1 MRALFDTA
9 VAEPYR
15 VAMPNLKRRY
25 VILGTAGA
33 VGALM
38 IGWAATPQRR
48 RLMTDKPLALSQG
61 QVALNGWVKVSSDNT
76 VTVMMSQAEMGQG
89 AQTGLAMLLAEEMD
103 ADWTQV
109 TLEQSTL
116 DAIYNN
122 QAVIIDGLPFQPND
136 HGIVKRATG
145 HVLGKIIRAVPG
157 LQGTG
162 GSSSVADQWLPLR
175 EAGASA
181 RALLIGA
188 AAALWR
194 VPAGECRA
202 ENGRVLHP
210 SGKSA
215 AFGEL
220 AQRAAQL
227 PLPKEVTLKTSAQF
241 KLIGHPVRRIDNAA
255 KLDGSATY
263 GIDVLLPGL
272 LYASISM
279 CPTVGGKVAG
289 FDAAAAQAMPGVR
302 KVVKLEPAKA
312 SSIMPGSTC
321 GGVAVIADTPFR
333 AMRALRQVAIE
344 WDHGAAAALSSETIS
359 SDLRAALDGK
369 DGTVHFHTGS
379 VADAFK
385 SAAKTIEAEYRVP
398 FLAHATMEPM
408 NCTAQFKDG
417 AATVWAPTQAAGFA
431 SGAVAK
437 ALGISASKV
446 DIKVPYLGGGFGR
459 RYLSDFIVQA
469 ALLARETQGAPVQ
482 LLWPREQDMAHDYY
496 RPTYLCRCKAGFDAN
511 GKLIAWQ
518 TTSAGSSMGAPSFID
533 MSTDGASNTA
543 YAFANARV
551 AHVTVETA
559 VPVGIWRSVA
569 HSQNAF
575 FIESFIDEC
584 AAASGKDPV
593 AFRTEL
599 LSADERHRRVL
610 SRAAELANWQQPLAA
625 APDGA
630 KQGRGI
636 AIHRSFGSVVAQIAE
651 VSLGE
656 QRQIRVHRVICVVDC
671 GVAVNPNLIRQQM
684 EGGIVFGL
692 SAALRGEI
700 TIEKG
705 QVQQSN
711 FNDYAP
717 LRINECP
724 AIQVEIMQSVEAPS
738 GVGEPGTPP
747 IAPAVANA
755 LFALTGVRLRSLP
768 LKIA

>member
-1 MRALFDTA
+1 MPAFDTGFA
-9 VAEPYR
+9 YPYR
-15 VAMPNLKRRY
+15 VAMPNLKRRHI
-25 VILGTAGA
+25 ILGTAGA
-33 VGALM
+33 VGVLV
-38 IGWAATPQRR
+38 IGWSAAPQRR
-48 RLMTDKPLALSQG
+48 RLTTNKPLKVHQG
-61 QVALNGWVKVSSDNT
+61 QVALNGWVKVSADNT
-76 VTVMMSQAEMGQG
+76 VTVMMSQVEMGQG

-103 ADWTQV
+103 ADWAQV

-122 QAVIIDGLPFQPND
+122 QAMIIDGLPFQPND
-136 HGIVKRATG
+136 QGLMKRASG
-145 HVLGKIIRAVPG
+145 HLLGKLIRQVPG

-162 GSSSVADQWLPLR
+162 GSSSLTDQWMPLR
-175 EAGASA
+175 QAGASA
-181 RALLIGA
+181 RAMLIGA
-188 AAALWR
+188 AAALWQ

-202 ENGRVLHP
+202 ENGRVLHS

-227 PLPKEVTLKTSAQF
+227 PLPREVTLKTPAQF
-241 KLIGHPVRRIDNAA
+241 KMIGQPVRRIDGAA

-263 GIDVLLPGL
+263 GIDVLPPGL

-279 CPTVGGKVAG
+279 CPTLGGKVAG
-289 FDAAAAQAMPGVR
+289 FDAAAAQALPGVR

-321 GGVAVIADTPFR
+321 GGIAVIADSPFH
-333 AMRALRQVAIE
+333 AMRALTRVAIE

-359 SDLRAALDGK
+359 GELKAALDSKAGK
-369 DGTVHFHTGS
+369 VHFEAGHVT
-379 VADAFK
+379 DALK
-385 SAAKTIEAEYRVP
+385 SAAKTVDAEYRVP

-431 SGAVAK
+431 SGAVAQ

-459 RYLSDFIVQA
+459 RFLSDFIVQA

-496 RPTYLCRCKAGFDAN
+496 RPTYLCRCTAGFDAN
-511 GKLIAWQ
+511 GKLTAWK
-518 TTSAGSSMGAPSFID
+518 TTSAGSSMGAPSFMD

-543 YAFANARV
+543 YAFPNARV
-551 AHVTVETA
+551 AHVTVESA

-569 HSQNAF
+569 HSQNGF
-575 FIESFIDEC
+575 FTESFIDEC
-584 AAASGKDPV
+584 AAACGRDPV
-593 AFRTEL
+593 AFRSEL
-599 LSADERHRRVL
+599 LSADERHMRVL
-610 SRAAELANWQQPLAA
+610 RRAAELANWQQPLGP

-636 AIHRSFGSVVAQIAE
+636 AIHRSFGSVVAQVAE
-651 VSLGE
+651 VSVTE
-656 QRQIRVHRVICVVDC
+656 QKQIRVHRVICVVDC

-684 EGGIVFGL
+684 EGAIVFGL

-700 TIEKG
+700 SIEKG

-711 FNDYAP
+711 FNDYSP
-717 LRINECP
+717 LRMNECP
-724 AIQVEIMQSVEAPS
+724 AIQVEIIPSEEVPS

-755 LFALTGVRLRSLP
+755 LYALSGVRLRSLP
-768 LKIA
+768 LKLA

>member
-1 MRALFDTA
+1 
-9 VAEPYR
+9 
-15 VAMPNLKRRY
+15 MPNFKRRHI
-25 VILGTAGA
+25 ILGSAGA
-33 VGALM
+33 VGALV
-38 IGWAATPQRR
+38 IGWSATPQRR
-48 RLMTDKPLALSQG
+48 RLMTDKPLAVRQG
-61 QVALNGWVKVSSDNT
+61 QVALNGWVKLASDNT
-76 VTVMMSQAEMGQG
+76 VTVMMSQVEMGQG
-89 AQTGLAMLLAEEMD
+89 AQTSLAMLLADEMD
-103 ADWTQV
+103 ADWTRV

-136 HGIVKRATG
+136 HGMTKRAIG

-162 GSSSVADQWLPLR
+162 GSSSVADQWMPLR
-175 EAGASA
+175 QAGASA
-181 RALLIGA
+181 RAMLIGA
-188 AAALWR
+188 AAALWQ

-227 PLPKEVTLKTSAQF
+227 PLPKDVTLKTSAQF
-241 KLIGHPVRRIDNAA
+241 KLIGQPLRRIDNAA

-263 GIDVLLPGL
+263 GIDVLPAGL

-279 CPTVGGKVAG
+279 CPTVGGRVAT
-289 FDAAAAQAMPGVR
+289 FDAAAAGGLPGIL

-312 SSIMPGSTC
+312 SSVMPGSTS
-321 GGVAVIADTPFR
+321 GGVAVIADAPYR
-333 AMRALRQVAIE
+333 AMRALAKIAIE
-344 WDHGAAAALSSETIS
+344 WDHGAAAALSSETIGR
-359 SDLRAALDGK
+359 DLKAALDDK
-369 DGTVHFHTGS
+369 DGTVHFHTGQM
-379 VADAFK
+379 ADALK
-385 SAAKTIEAEYRVP
+385 SAAKTIDAEYRVP

-417 AATVWAPTQAAGFA
+417 QATVWAPTQAAGFA

-437 ALGISASKV
+437 ALGISESKV
-446 DIKVPYLGGGFGR
+446 EIKVPYLGGGFGR
-459 RYLSDFIVQA
+459 RYLTDFVVQA
-469 ALLARETQGAPVQ
+469 ALLAREAQGAPVQ

-496 RPTYLCRCKAGFDAN
+496 RPTYLCRCTAGFDGN
-511 GKLIAWQ
+511 GKLIAWKS
-518 TTSAGSSMGAPSFID
+518 TSAGSSMGAPSFMD

-543 YAFANARV
+543 YAFPNARI
-551 AHVTVETA
+551 AHVTVESA

-575 FIESFIDEC
+575 FVESFIDEC
-584 AAASGKDPV
+584 AAAGGKDPI
-593 AFRTEL
+593 AFRMEL
-599 LSADERHRRVL
+599 LDERHRRVL
-610 SRAAELANWQQPLAA
+610 SRAAELANWQQPLEA

-630 KQGRGI
+630 RQGRGI

-651 VSLGE
+651 VSLSA
-656 QRQIRVHRVICVVDC
+656 QREIRVHRVICVVDC

-684 EGGIVFGL
+684 EGAIVFGL

-700 TIEKG
+700 TLDKG

-717 LRINECP
+717 LRIHECP
-724 AIQVEIMQSVEAPS
+724 TIQVDIIPSDAAPS

-755 LFALTGVRLRSLP
+755 LYALTGTRLRSLP
-768 LKIA
+768 LKIV

>member
-1 MRALFDTA
+1 
-9 VAEPYR
+9 
-15 VAMPNLKRRY
+15 MPNLKRRY
-25 VILGTAGA
+25 IVLGTAGA

-61 QVALNGWVKVSSDNT
+61 QVALNGWVKVSADNT

-136 HGIVKRATG
+136 HGLMKRATG

-181 RALLIGA
+181 RAMLIGA

-227 PLPKEVTLKTSAQF
+227 PLPQDVTLKTSAQF

-333 AMRALRQVAIE
+333 AMRALAQVAIE

-369 DGTVHFHTGS
+369 DGTVHFQHRPRRGRIEIGS
-379 VADAFK
+379 QDHRSGIPRAVSRARDHGAHELH
-385 SAAKTIEAEYRVP
+385 SAIQGRRGNRVGP
-398 FLAHATMEPM
+398 HSGGRI
-408 NCTAQFKDG
+408 CQRRRGQG
-417 AATVWAPTQAAGFA
+417 AGHFGVESRHQGTVPRRRVRPALSLGLHRA
-431 SGAVAK
+431 SGAA
-437 ALGISASKV
+437 
-446 DIKVPYLGGGFGR
+446 
-459 RYLSDFIVQA
+459 
-469 ALLARETQGAPVQ
+469 GA
-482 LLWPREQDMAHDYY
+482 
-496 RPTYLCRCKAGFDAN
+496 
-511 GKLIAWQ
+511 
-518 TTSAGSSMGAPSFID
+518 
-533 MSTDGASNTA
+533 
-543 YAFANARV
+543 
-551 AHVTVETA
+551 
-559 VPVGIWRSVA
+559 
-569 HSQNAF
+569 
-575 FIESFIDEC
+575 
-584 AAASGKDPV
+584 
-593 AFRTEL
+593 
-599 LSADERHRRVL
+599 
-610 SRAAELANWQQPLAA
+610 
-625 APDGA
+625 
-630 KQGRGI
+630 
-636 AIHRSFGSVVAQIAE
+636 
-651 VSLGE
+651 
-656 QRQIRVHRVICVVDC
+656 
-671 GVAVNPNLIRQQM
+671 
-684 EGGIVFGL
+684 
-692 SAALRGEI
+692 
-700 TIEKG
+700 
-705 QVQQSN
+705 
-711 FNDYAP
+711 
-717 LRINECP
+717 
-724 AIQVEIMQSVEAPS
+724 
-738 GVGEPGTPP
+738 
-747 IAPAVANA
+747 
-755 LFALTGVRLRSLP
+755 
-768 LKIA
+768 

>member
-1 MRALFDTA
+1 
-9 VAEPYR
+9 
-15 VAMPNLKRRY
+15 MPNFKRRHI
-25 VILGTAGA
+25 ILGSAGA
-33 VGALM
+33 VGALV
-38 IGWAATPQRR
+38 IGWSATPQRR
-48 RLMTDKPLALSQG
+48 RLMTDKPLAVRQG
-61 QVALNGWVKVSSDNT
+61 QVALNGWVKLASDNT
-76 VTVMMSQAEMGQG
+76 VTVMMSQVEMGQG
-89 AQTGLAMLLAEEMD
+89 AQTSLAMLLADEMD
-103 ADWTQV
+103 ADWTRV

-122 QAVIIDGLPFQPND
+122 QAVIVDGLPFQPND
-136 HGIVKRATG
+136 HGMTKRAIG

-162 GSSSVADQWLPLR
+162 GSSSVADQWMPLR
-175 EAGASA
+175 QAGASA
-181 RALLIGA
+181 RAMLIGA
-188 AAALWR
+188 AAALWQ

-227 PLPKEVTLKTSAQF
+227 PLPKDVTLKTSAQF
-241 KLIGHPVRRIDNAA
+241 KLIGQPLRRIDNAA

-263 GIDVLLPGL
+263 GIDVLPAGL

-279 CPTVGGKVAG
+279 CPTVGGRVAT
-289 FDAAAAQAMPGVR
+289 FDAAAAGGLPGIL

-312 SSIMPGSTC
+312 SSVMPGSTS
-321 GGVAVIADTPFR
+321 GGVAVIADAPYR
-333 AMRALRQVAIE
+333 AMRALAKIAIE
-344 WDHGAAAALSSETIS
+344 WDHGAAAALSSETINR
-359 SDLRAALDGK
+359 DLKAALDDK
-369 DGTVHFHTGS
+369 DGTVHFHTGQ
-379 VADAFK
+379 VADALK
-385 SAAKTIEAEYRVP
+385 SAAKTIDAEYRVP

-417 AATVWAPTQAAGFA
+417 QATVWAPTQAAGFA

-437 ALGISASKV
+437 ALGISESKV
-446 DIKVPYLGGGFGR
+446 EIKVPYLGGGFGR
-459 RYLSDFIVQA
+459 RYLTDFVVQA
-469 ALLARETQGAPVQ
+469 ALLAREAQGAPVQ

-496 RPTYLCRCKAGFDAN
+496 RPTYLCRCTAGFDGN
-511 GKLIAWQ
+511 GKLIAWKS
-518 TTSAGSSMGAPSFID
+518 TSAGSSMGAPSFMD

-543 YAFANARV
+543 YAFPNARI
-551 AHVTVETA
+551 AHVTVESA

-575 FIESFIDEC
+575 FVESFIDEC
-584 AAASGKDPV
+584 AAAGGKDPI
-593 AFRTEL
+593 AFRMEL
-599 LSADERHRRVL
+599 LDERHRRVL
-610 SRAAELANWQQPLAA
+610 SRAAELANWQQPLEA

-630 KQGRGI
+630 RQGRGI

-651 VSLGE
+651 VSLSA
-656 QRQIRVHRVICVVDC
+656 QREIRVHRVICVVDC

-684 EGGIVFGL
+684 EGAIVFGL

-700 TIEKG
+700 TLDKG

-717 LRINECP
+717 LRIHECP
-724 AIQVEIMQSVEAPS
+724 TIQVDIIPSDAAPS

-755 LFALTGVRLRSLP
+755 LYALTGTRLRSLP
-768 LKIA
+768 LKIV

>member
-1 MRALFDTA
+1 
-9 VAEPYR
+9 
-15 VAMPNLKRRY
+15 MPNFKRRHI
-25 VILGTAGA
+25 ILGSAGA
-33 VGALM
+33 VGALV
-38 IGWAATPQRR
+38 IGWSATPQRR
-48 RLMTDKPLALSQG
+48 RLMTDKPLAVRQG
-61 QVALNGWVKVSSDNT
+61 QVALNGWVKLASDNT
-76 VTVMMSQAEMGQG
+76 VTVMMSQVEMGQG
-89 AQTGLAMLLAEEMD
+89 AQTSLAMLLADEMD
-103 ADWTQV
+103 ADWTRV

-136 HGIVKRATG
+136 HGMTKRAIG

-162 GSSSVADQWLPLR
+162 GSSSVADQWMPLR
-175 EAGASA
+175 QAGASA
-181 RALLIGA
+181 RAMLIGA
-188 AAALWR
+188 AAALWQ

-227 PLPKEVTLKTSAQF
+227 PLPKDVTLKTSAQF
-241 KLIGHPVRRIDNAA
+241 KLIGQPLRRIDNAA

-263 GIDVLLPGL
+263 GIDVLPAGL

-279 CPTVGGKVAG
+279 CPTVGGRVAT
-289 FDAAAAQAMPGVR
+289 FDAAAAGGLPGIL

-312 SSIMPGSTC
+312 SSVMPGSTS
-321 GGVAVIADTPFR
+321 GGVAVIADAPYR
-333 AMRALRQVAIE
+333 AMRALAKIAIE
-344 WDHGAAAALSSETIS
+344 WDHGAAAALSSETINR
-359 SDLRAALDGK
+359 DLKAALDDK
-369 DGTVHFHTGS
+369 DGTVHFHTGQM
-379 VADAFK
+379 ADALK
-385 SAAKTIEAEYRVP
+385 SAAKTIDAEYRVP

-417 AATVWAPTQAAGFA
+417 QATVWAPTQAAGFA

-437 ALGISASKV
+437 ALGISESKV
-446 DIKVPYLGGGFGR
+446 EIKVPYLGGGFGR
-459 RYLSDFIVQA
+459 RYLTDFVVQA
-469 ALLARETQGAPVQ
+469 ALLAREAQGAPVQ

-496 RPTYLCRCKAGFDAN
+496 RPTYLCRCTAGFDGN
-511 GKLIAWQ
+511 GKLIAWKS
-518 TTSAGSSMGAPSFID
+518 TSAGSSMGAPSFMD

-543 YAFANARV
+543 YAFPNARI
-551 AHVTVETA
+551 AHVTVESA

-575 FIESFIDEC
+575 FVESFIDEC
-584 AAASGKDPV
+584 AAAGGKDPI
-593 AFRTEL
+593 AFRMEL
-599 LSADERHRRVL
+599 LDERHRRVL
-610 SRAAELANWQQPLAA
+610 SRAAELANWQQPLEA

-630 KQGRGI
+630 RQGRGI

-651 VSLGE
+651 VSLSA
-656 QRQIRVHRVICVVDC
+656 QREIRVHRVICVVDC

-684 EGGIVFGL
+684 EGAIVFGL

-700 TIEKG
+700 TLDKG

-717 LRINECP
+717 LRIHECP
-724 AIQVEIMQSVEAPS
+724 TIQVDIIPSHAAPS

-755 LFALTGVRLRSLP
+755 LYALTGTRLRSLP
-768 LKIA
+768 LKIV

>member
-1 MRALFDTA
+1 
-9 VAEPYR
+9 
-15 VAMPNLKRRY
+15 MPNFKRRHI
-25 VILGTAGA
+25 ILGSAGA
-33 VGALM
+33 VGALV
-38 IGWAATPQRR
+38 IGWSATPQRR
-48 RLMTDKPLALSQG
+48 RLMTDKPLAVRQG
-61 QVALNGWVKVSSDNT
+61 QVALNGWVKLASDNT
-76 VTVMMSQAEMGQG
+76 VTVMMSQVEMGQG
-89 AQTGLAMLLAEEMD
+89 AQTSLAMLLADEMD
-103 ADWTQV
+103 ADWTRV

-136 HGIVKRATG
+136 HGMTKRAIG

-162 GSSSVADQWLPLR
+162 GSSSVADQWMPLR
-175 EAGASA
+175 QAGASA
-181 RALLIGA
+181 RAMLIGA
-188 AAALWR
+188 AAALWQ

-227 PLPKEVTLKTSAQF
+227 PLPKDVTLKTSAQF
-241 KLIGHPVRRIDNAA
+241 KLIGQPLRRIDNAA

-263 GIDVLLPGL
+263 GIDVLPAGL

-279 CPTVGGKVAG
+279 CPTVGGRVAT
-289 FDAAAAQAMPGVR
+289 FDAAAAGGLPGIL

-312 SSIMPGSTC
+312 SSVMPGSTS
-321 GGVAVIADTPFR
+321 GGVAVIADAPYR
-333 AMRALRQVAIE
+333 AMRALAKIAIE
-344 WDHGAAAALSSETIS
+344 WDHGAAAALSSETINR
-359 SDLRAALDGK
+359 DLKAALDDK
-369 DGTVHFHTGS
+369 DGTVHFHTGQM
-379 VADAFK
+379 ADALK
-385 SAAKTIEAEYRVP
+385 SAAKTIDAEYRVP

-417 AATVWAPTQAAGFA
+417 QATVWAPTQAAGFA

-437 ALGISASKV
+437 ALGISESKV
-446 DIKVPYLGGGFGR
+446 EIKVPYLGGGFGR
-459 RYLSDFIVQA
+459 RYLTDFVVQA
-469 ALLARETQGAPVQ
+469 ALLAREAQGAPVQ

-496 RPTYLCRCKAGFDAN
+496 RPTYLCRCTAGFDGN
-511 GKLIAWQ
+511 GKLIAWKS
-518 TTSAGSSMGAPSFID
+518 TSAGSSMGAPSFMD

-543 YAFANARV
+543 YAFPNARI
-551 AHVTVETA
+551 AHVTVESA

-575 FIESFIDEC
+575 FVESFIDEC
-584 AAASGKDPV
+584 AAAGGKDPI
-593 AFRTEL
+593 AFRMEL
-599 LSADERHRRVL
+599 LDERHRRVL
-610 SRAAELANWQQPLAA
+610 SRAAELANWQQPLEA

-630 KQGRGI
+630 RQGRGI

-651 VSLGE
+651 VSLSA
-656 QRQIRVHRVICVVDC
+656 QREIRVHRVICVVDC

-684 EGGIVFGL
+684 EGAIVFGL

-700 TIEKG
+700 TLDKG

-717 LRINECP
+717 LRIHECP
-724 AIQVEIMQSVEAPS
+724 TIQVDIIPSDAAPS

-755 LFALTGVRLRSLP
+755 LYALTGTRLRSLP
-768 LKIA
+768 LKIV